1 MNQVIAKAY
10 RAILRKELV
19 PAMGCTEPIA
29 VAFAAAKARQV
40 LGAMPDRIAIRCSA
54 NIVKNV
60 KSVTVPN
67 TGGLKGIDTAA
78 IAGIVSG
85 RAEAKLEVLAGLTEQ
100 DIAEIRR
107 LKESSYCAQ
116 ELAEGIEGLYVEARV
131 WKGTESAK
139 VIVEH
144 THTGISRMER
154 NGELVLDAQAVRA
167 GQAAGADG
175 SDDTTSSVDN
185 SEGISPDR
193 REYSLLNVKDILEF
207 AQTTDLGEIGYL
219 LRQQIDMN
227 TAIAD
232 EGLAGDYGVSV
243 GKNLLKYGG
252 NDIRVR
258 ARARAAAGSDARMG
272 GCALPVVINSGS
284 GNQGLTVSLPVIE
297 YAAALGCDQEKLI
310 RALVISNLVSLEQKE
325 YIGKLSAYCGAVSAA
340 VGSAAAIAWL
350 KGGNYEQIAATIIN
364 AIATADGILCDGAK
378 SSCAAKI
385 ATALEAAIMAHE
397 IGMTEGKKFLDGE
410 GLVGADVEATIRNVG
425 QVGSVGMRATD
436 LEIIKVMLKD

>member
-1 MNQVIAKAY
+1 
-10 RAILRKELV
+10 
-19 PAMGCTEPIA
+19 
-29 VAFAAAKARQV
+29 
-40 LGAMPDRIAIRCSA
+40 
-54 NIVKNV
+54 
-60 KSVTVPN
+60 
-67 TGGLKGIDTAA
+67 
-78 IAGIVSG
+78 
-85 RAEAKLEVLAGLTEQ
+85 
-100 DIAEIRR
+100 
-107 LKESSYCAQ
+107 
-116 ELAEGIEGLYVEARV
+116 
-131 WKGTESAK
+131 
-139 VIVEH
+139 
-144 THTGISRMER
+144 
-154 NGELVLDAQAVRA
+154 
-167 GQAAGADG
+167 
-175 SDDTTSSVDN
+175 
-185 SEGISPDR
+185 
-193 REYSLLNVKDILEF
+193 
-207 AQTTDLGEIGYL
+207 
-219 LRQQIDMN
+219 
-227 TAIAD
+227 
-232 EGLAGDYGVSV
+232 
-243 GKNLLKYGG
+243 
-252 NDIRVR
+252 

-284 GNQGLTVSLPVIE
+284 GNQGHTVSLPVIE

-436 LEIIKVMLKD
+436 LEIIKVMLKDQSM